1 MSASELIIEPK
12 KGLKGRVQVPGDKS
26 ISHRA
31 IMLGSLANGTTRI
44 KGFLMGED
52 CLSTIRCFQEMGVA
66 VEINQDTV
74 IVHGKGLHGLS
85 EPQDVLNVGN
95 SGTTIRLISGILAG
109 QNFTSV
115 VTGDASIRKRPM
127 GRVTAPLKEMG
138 AKILGR
144 QEGELAPLT
153 ISGGSLKPIS
163 YKTPVAS
170 AQIKSSILLAGLFT
184 DVWTEVIEPEKSR
197 DHSERML
204 KYFGAEVDVDGLA
217 VRIKGQPTL
226 TAKEVQVPG
235 DISSA
240 AFLLVAG
247 AIVPDS
253 RVVIKD
259 VGINPTRTGIIDVLK
274 EMGAKV
280 TLENEADTGESL
292 GDLIVDTSSLK
303 GIKFGGQ
310 IIPRL
315 VDEIPII
322 AVAAACAEGVTEIRD
337 AAELKVKESNRIEAI
352 CQGLQKMGVDI
363 EELPDGLR
371 INGGKSIKGGVTLD
385 SQGDHRIAMALAV
398 AGLVADKGIT
408 IKNAESID
416 VSFPGFKD
424 LLDTLSDSNR
434 EDIF

>member
-1 MSASELIIEPK
+1 MSANNELIIEPK
-12 KGLKGRVQVPGDKS
+12 KGLNGTVQVPGDKS

-31 IMLGSLANGTTRI
+31 IMLGSLADGTTRI

-52 CLSTIRCFQEMGVA
+52 CLSTVRCFREMGVTI
-66 VEINQDTV
+66 EINQDTV
-74 IVHGKGLHGLS
+74 AVHGKGLYGLS
-85 EPQDVLNVGN
+85 EPQDVLDVGN
-95 SGTTIRLISGILAG
+95 SGTTIRLMSGILAG
-109 QNFTSV
+109 QSFTSV
-115 VTGDASIRKRPM
+115 VTGDSSIRKRPM
-127 GRVTAPLKEMG
+127 GRVTKPLREMG
-138 AKILGR
+138 VTILGR
-144 QEGELAPLT
+144 QKGELAPLT
-153 ISGGSLKPIS
+153 INGGSLKPIS

-170 AQIKSSILLAGLFT
+170 AQIKSSILLAGLFA
-184 DVWTEVIEPEKSR
+184 DGCTEVIEPEKSR

-204 KYFGAEVDVDGLA
+204 RYFGAEVDEDGLA

-226 TAKEVQVPG
+226 MAKEVQVPG

-247 AIVPDS
+247 AIMPDS

-274 EMGAKV
+274 EMGAKI
-280 TLENEADTGESL
+280 TILENMADTGEPL
-292 GDLIVDTSSLK
+292 GDLIVETSSLK
-303 GIKFGGQ
+303 SIKFGGQ
-310 IIPRL
+310 LIPRL
-315 VDEIPII
+315 VDEIPVI

-371 INGGKSIKGGVTLD
+371 INGGKPIKGGVILD
-385 SQGDHRIAMALAV
+385 SLGDHRIAMALAV

-408 IKNAESID
+408 IKNAEAID

-424 LLDTLSDSNR
+424 LLDILSNK
-434 EDIF
+434 

>member
-1 MSASELIIEPK
+1 MSINSELNIEPNK
-12 KGLKGRVQVPGDKS
+12 KGLNGIVSVPGDKS

-31 IMLGSLANGTTRI
+31 VMFGSLADGITKV

-52 CLSTIRCFQEMGVA
+52 CLSTVRCFREMGVN
-66 VEINQDTV
+66 VEITQDNV
-74 IVHGKGLHGLS
+74 VVHGKGLQGLS
-85 EPQDVLNVGN
+85 EPQDVLDVGN
-95 SGTTIRLISGILAG
+95 SGTTIRLMSGILAG
-109 QNFTSV
+109 QSFTSV

-127 GRVTAPLKEMG
+127 GRVTKPLKEMG
-138 AKILGR
+138 ATILGR
-144 QEGELAPLT
+144 QKGELAPLT

-170 AQIKSSILLAGLFT
+170 AQIKSSILLAGLFA
-184 DVWTEVIEPEKSR
+184 DGWTEVIEPEKSR

-204 KYFGAEVDVDGLA
+204 KYFGAAIEEDGLA
-217 VRIKGQPTL
+217 ARIKGYPTL

-247 AIVPDS
+247 AIVPNS
-253 RVVIKD
+253 KVIIKD

-274 EMGAKV
+274 EMGANLRI
-280 TLENEADTGESL
+280 LENTANTGEPL
-292 GDLIVDTSSLK
+292 GELTIETSSLK

-310 IIPRL
+310 LIPRL
-315 VDEIPII
+315 VDEIPVI
-322 AVAAACAEGVTEIRD
+322 AVAAACADGVTEIRD

-371 INGGKSIKGGVTLD
+371 IKGGRPIKGGVTLD

-398 AGLVADKGIT
+398 AGLVADEGIT
-408 IKNAESID
+408 IKDAESIN
-416 VSFPGFKD
+416 VSFPGFKN
-424 LLDTLSDSNR
+424 LLDTLSGDSL
-434 EDIF
+434 

>member
-1 MSASELIIEPK
+1 MSSNNELIIEPK
-12 KGLKGRVQVPGDKS
+12 KSLNGTVQVPGDKS

-31 IMLGSLANGTTRI
+31 IMLGSLADGITRV
-44 KGFLMGED
+44 KGFLMGDD
-52 CLSTIRCFQEMGVA
+52 CLSTVKCFREMGVT
-66 VEINQDTV
+66 VEVNQDV
-74 IVHGKGLHGLS
+74 VVVHGKGLHGLN
-85 EPQDVLNVGN
+85 EPEDVLDVGN
-95 SGTTIRLISGILAG
+95 SGTTIRLMAGILAG

-127 GRVTAPLKEMG
+127 GRVTKPLKEMG
-138 AKILGR
+138 ATILGR
-144 QEGELAPLT
+144 QNGELAPLT
-153 ISGGSLKPIS
+153 ISSGNLKPVS

-170 AQIKSSILLAGLFT
+170 AQIKSSILLAGLFA
-184 DVWTEVIEPEKSR
+184 DGWTEVIEPEKSR

-204 KYFGAEVDVDGLA
+204 KYFGAEIEEDDLA
-217 VRIKGQPTL
+217 VRIKGQPNL
-226 TAKEVQVPG
+226 IAKEVQVPG

-253 RVVIKD
+253 KIVIKN

-274 EMGAKV
+274 EMGAKI
-280 TLENEADTGESL
+280 TILENAANTGEPL
-292 GDLIVDTSSLK
+292 GDLVIESSSLK

-310 IIPRL
+310 LIPRL
-315 VDEIPII
+315 VDEIPVI

-363 EELPDGLR
+363 DELPDGLR
-371 INGGKSIKGGVTLD
+371 ITGGKPITGGVVLD

-408 IKNAESID
+408 IKNAEAID
-416 VSFPGFKD
+416 VSFPGFKE
-424 LLDTLSDSNR
+424 LVDTL
-434 EDIF
+434 